1 MPNLDDLMEYLIVT
15 NQVDETFGLKP
26 TCPSCGEPLEK
37 SGDIEYPYYC
47 PNCGKKFDDNLNEKE
62 PGQSYGKRRGW

>member
-26 TCPSCGEPLEK
+26 TCPSCGEPLENNDDGDRYENKK
-37 SGDIEYPYYC
+37 S
-47 PNCGKKFDDNLNEKE
+47 
-62 PGQSYGKRRGW
+62 R